1 MICLQSIIINE
12 DVSWQSA
19 FPSFI
24 EEKDEQSTYSL
35 YTGLKNLLTLPED
48 INKMKDY
55 NDVVPFS
62 FIFLQVE
69 KCDWAIDA
77 AYTNDLPLVFSRN
90 KI

>member
-1 MICLQSIIINE
+1 MTCLQSIIINE
-12 DVSWQSA
+12 DVSYLSA

-35 YTGLKNLLTLPED
+35 YTGLKNLLTLPAG
-48 INKMKDY
+48 INRIKNY

-69 KCDWAIDA
+69 KCDWAINA
-77 AYTNDLPLVFSRN
+77 AYTNDLPKVFSRY